1 MAEQPEQT
9 SATAEVRMQLHAI
22 AQLLRVAHRLE
33 PDARA
38 ALADLLDELSATL
51 EMPDVPGAEVA
62 RLTECTAQ
70 LVKAVQEQE
79 EPGVLAAARGRLD
92 KAVVAVETEAPGL
105 ASLTRRL
112 AEMLSNLGI

>member
-1 MAEQPEQT
+1 MSEPD
-9 SATAEVRMQLHAI
+9 SNSSTAEVRLQLHAI

-38 ALADLLDELSATL
+38 ALADLIDELSTTL
-51 EMPDVPGAEVA
+51 EMPELPGAEVA

-79 EPGVLAAARGRLD
+79 EPGVLAAARNRLD
-92 KAVVAVETEAPGL
+92 HAVVAVETEAPGL